1 MKIIQMI
8 LCSAA
13 ISLIAVLPVNGQS
26 QKQEKNGTSTA
37 APPASA
43 QPAAKQAPESEK
55 VKSGTKNTY
64 EKKTA
69 ASPAPKKEETIE
81 EKEKKTADN
90 IEEVLKYGL
99 QKERML
105 AVTKVLSMKTEAI
118 KKRLQ
123 TVLTGSLKDEK
134 DSDVKQKM
142 IMVLGELKSEEA
154 VPAIIASLGDDSE
167 DVRIAAA
174 FALQNIKAVS
184 AKIRLL
190 EELDKQ
196 DLSVDSSYTETLI
209 RALGSLKAAEIIPRA
224 MKAIEDM
231 KTTRNIREAYVLMLG
246 EVERKDQGDF
256 LLKLFRDE
264 EESVTV
270 RSYAVNSIAKLGIK
284 EAGKDINAM
293 IDDINSYSFKK
304 KKQYYT
310 LYIYSVAALAK
321 LGDPQAVPHLENAL
335 RSDSTEVRVKAVE
348 LLKQLKDKRTI
359 DILKYKMEYDPSY
372 KVRKLSREALKEM
385 GVEVKE
391 EGKPGENEETEE
403 E

>member
-13 ISLIAVLPVNGQS
+13 ISLIAVLPINGQS

-55 VKSGTKNTY
+55 VKSGTKNTV

-69 ASPAPKKEETIE
+69 ASPSPKKEETIE

-105 AVTKVLSMKTEAI
+105 AVTKVLSIKTEAI

-167 DVRIAAA
+167 DV
-174 FALQNIKAVS
+174 
-184 AKIRLL
+184 
-190 EELDKQ
+190 
-196 DLSVDSSYTETLI
+196 
-209 RALGSLKAAEIIPRA
+209 
-224 MKAIEDM
+224 
-231 KTTRNIREAYVLMLG
+231 
-246 EVERKDQGDF
+246 
-256 LLKLFRDE
+256 
-264 EESVTV
+264 
-270 RSYAVNSIAKLGIK
+270 
-284 EAGKDINAM
+284 
-293 IDDINSYSFKK
+293 
-304 KKQYYT
+304 
-310 LYIYSVAALAK
+310 
-321 LGDPQAVPHLENAL
+321 
-335 RSDSTEVRVKAVE
+335 
-348 LLKQLKDKRTI
+348 
-359 DILKYKMEYDPSY
+359 
-372 KVRKLSREALKEM
+372 
-385 GVEVKE
+385 
-391 EGKPGENEETEE
+391 
-403 E
+403 